1 MAFTR
6 IAKLFSKEDEDKE
19 PTLRD
24 LQQILAYL
32 EELSRL
38 RTQVSL
44 RRKADDLVPFSAKVD
59 LVSEE
64 SRQFSVTVMRALP
77 PEVDEKTVLQ
87 MTFTMEGMR
96 FRCGVRFKSR
106 GQYLQAVFHAPD
118 AIYHAERRGAMRA
131 RFGAREKA
139 RVTMLENLFMGIGGS
154 GRLVNLSIGGL
165 CMKLERAINIKEDKQ
180 VPINSATFS
189 AGKELM
195 LVRTTDLPNTPMV
208 ECSGVV
214 CHGRESSEGVLYGLQ
229 FSALGAL
236 ENRILQTVLARRLP
250 SFARGFPI
258 KRRRHELVDGVE
270 QITGVKIPGGD
281 LELDEPEE
289 DEAALELEVQAATEE
304 PEAEVDPKE
313 RALQRLAQ
321 LRKKTKHLLL
331 VISDDMDRAILAGTL
346 QVDGFDNV
354 HEARTLVQ
362 ALDQS
367 KKSIPDLVIVDQQL
381 GPHSGPE
388 IINKLRERG
397 QLGYAPVV
405 MLQGER
411 DIKVLLGAKAENI
424 KHLVA
429 KPVDYDGELK
439 GLLERLLSLR

>member
-6 IAKLFSKEDEDKE
+6 IAKLFGKEEQDKE

-38 RTQVSL
+38 RTQISL
-44 RRKADDLVPFSAKVD
+44 RLKEDDLVPFSAKVD

-64 SRQFSVTVMRALP
+64 SRQFSVTLQRPLP
-77 PEVDEKTVLQ
+77 PEVVEKTPMQ
-87 MTFTMEGMR
+87 MTFTLESMR
-96 FRCGVRFKSR
+96 FRCTVRFKAK
-106 GQYLQAVFHAPD
+106 GQYLQGVFHAPE
-118 AIYHAERRGAMRA
+118 AVFHAERRGGMRA
-131 RFGAREKA
+131 RFGTREKA

-165 CMKLERAINIKEDKQ
+165 CMKLERAINIKEDHP
-180 VPINSATFS
+180 VPINTATFM

-195 LVRTTDLPNTPMV
+195 LVRVSDLPNTPMV

-214 CHGRESSEGVLYGLQ
+214 CHGRDSSEGALFGLR
-229 FSALGAL
+229 FSALGSL
-236 ENRILQTVLARRLP
+236 ETRILETVLSRRLP

-270 QITGVKIPGGD
+270 QITGAKIPGD
-281 LELDEPEE
+281 TVDLDEFGEE
-289 DEAALELEVQAATEE
+289 ESLEAVAEGVEE
-304 PEAEVDPKE
+304 EAETPVDPKE
-313 RALQRLAQ
+313 RAQERLVQ
-321 LRKKTKHLLL
+321 VRKKLKHLLL

-346 QVDGFDNV
+346 QVDGFENV

-367 KKSIPDLVIVDQQL
+367 KKTIPDLLIVDQQL
-381 GPHSGPE
+381 GPHTGPE
-388 IINKLRERG
+388 IVNKLRERG
-397 QLGYAPVV
+397 QLGLAPVIL
-405 MLQGER
+405 LQGEK
-411 DIKVLLGAKAENI
+411 DVKLLLAAKAEKI
-424 KHLVA
+424 KHILA
-429 KPVDYDGELK
+429 KPLNYDGELK
-439 GLLERLLSLR
+439 ELLERLLSLR